1 MLVGFR
7 VVEASVPVVVLAEKP
22 HPATWLADRPHDAVF
37 RCKASQGG
45 PNMTRMPIAFVRA
58 AEHNADVLTIEGTTQ
73 AVAGGGLNR
82 GNGALPAQEPVR

>member
-7 VVEASVPVVVLAEKP
+7 VVEASTPVVILVEKP
-22 HPATWLADRPHDAVF
+22 YPTARLADRPHDAVF
-37 RCKASQGG
+37 GCKASQGG
-45 PNMTRMPIAFVRA
+45 PNMTRMPTAFVRA
-58 AEHNADVLTIEGTTQ
+58 AEHNADVLTIEGAAQ